1 MNQHIHCL
9 VDNCHYWS
17 NGNKCQAN
25 EIIVTSDQFGD
36 SNPDKID
43 AKMAM
48 QLSTTPADTCME
60 TCCKTFV
67 PRGTDKNMLDS
78 INKMS

>member
-9 VDNCHYWS
+9 IENCHYWE

-25 EIIVTSDQFGD
+25 EIIVTSDQFGQQ
-36 SNPDKID
+36 NPDRID
-43 AKMAM
+43 APSASNL
-48 QLSTTPADTCME
+48 QPQTANDCMS

-67 PRGTDKNMLDS
+67 EKGSKDAGVDGVKRM
-78 INKMS
+78 